1 MGNSGLSGFI
11 KTQTKCWEQV
21 INSSRWY
28 PPQMGKRGGFVK
40 SKVVDPGLNFRRE
53 EKEYRYTLLFS
64 DGGASKSLALER
76 NA

>member
-1 MGNSGLSGFI
+1 
-11 KTQTKCWEQV
+11 
-21 INSSRWY
+21 
-28 PPQMGKRGGFVK
+28 MGKRGGFVK